1 MNFSLPSGTPQGQA
15 DAITANEKLITVGA
29 GAGTGKTWVLT
40 ERYTR
45 LLMEH
50 DDLLPSEILTLTYTE
65 AAAGEM
71 KTRIT
76 KRVQEALNDFHDP
89 KRKREIL
96 DGLADLWISTI
107 HSFAARLIRES
118 GLSLDIDPGAS
129 VITTQQENDFWDTLA
144 RAAEFARLGEL
155 ARTYGDKKLRELADS
170 LDGNANFS
178 AIVAKWGAYSLSRF
192 ACETAELHASSGHSW
207 QKMLDWLDNDAL
219 IDAAK
224 PLVIDIL
231 ASEWRDVWE
240 IFADVLRDINPIP
253 KPNAKNANSP
263 GVAFSNMLES
273 YRGRNADDDTMQKF
287 YADIMQAKAAG
298 GKPFTLL
305 QPYLGDTFGNWRNSR
320 PKPARE
326 ITPHIDDS
334 LSHEEL
340 STRKTLLTFCALSW
354 GMWDTMK
361 RRRGLLS
368 FSDMINHARTAI
380 DNNAITRKFK
390 YILVDEFQDTDPL
403 QFSMIQALAEK
414 HNAYLF
420 AVGDPKQSIYR
431 FRHADPKLFVEAIV
445 KADRK
450 VELDTSFRTKADLLE
465 IINSLFS
472 EIWRD
477 GLGKSYPMNTLLYHP
492 VKPITSASARDS
504 GTMPKFT
511 VILSPHST
519 STLAQARKTLAEE
532 LARKIHDW
540 VHEKRTIWD
549 KKTQAIR
556 CVEYSDFAVLTPA
569 RSIYPVLEDALDR
582 FGIKSIQD
590 KSTDYFARGEVSDVV
605 CLLRAAA
612 DVKDDFAVSGWLMSP
627 FSGVCEDDALRVLTQ
642 VNEKT
647 RPVSLVRE
655 HFPEAYSRLEYYSL
669 VGEHEGPAGLVE
681 LFDRNRQWLS
691 CYKPNDR
698 MRVLRNI
705 RLAVQVARE
714 FQRSGT
720 SSLTACAEWLTR
732 SVRNEVPY
740 EEPAWHDERENAV
753 RLGTVHSAKGLE
765 YPVTVVFDPRTK
777 KKANSNALRPSREL
791 GLVFTGIPDEITGG
805 QEITPKLSAWENLLA
820 EEGEEEEQTRLFY
833 VAATRAQDSLIFC
846 GMTDDKTGQPHKH
859 TWTKLL
865 LENHDADSGG
875 TDLVEAHELPA
886 NVFPEID
893 GQDSESTLRPVSIV
907 HVKNSLRQIS
917 ATSFALY
924 EWCPFAWRRS
934 YKQGRTL
941 TWEDPAEKTEDF
953 DGYTGGAEIGS
964 IAHWILARWPEG
976 EDYESRLDYWLH
988 DKAVLSQLPGHLR
1001 AAWRGLNRER
1011 HNDEQEQKRLQR
1023 VAELR
1028 GWLLRFAE
1036 SDTGKLLRSR
1046 TDIQREKAFRIPLNE
1061 YTSLAG
1067 AIDAVFG
1074 NEIIDYKITSVENAP
1089 KGLYESQMDFYA
1101 LVLHM
1106 MTGVESV
1113 KTTIAFL
1120 REEKVEPRVI
1130 TDFAGIRERVIIAA
1144 EECACG
1150 NYVPNLKHCG
1160 DCPYKKGCVN
1170 CNAGVQE

>member
-1 MNFSLPSGTPQGQA
+1 MNFSLPPNTPQGQA

-45 LLMEH
+45 LLME
-50 DDLLPSEILTLTYTE
+50 DNELSPSEILTLTYTE

-71 KTRIT
+71 KARIT
-76 KRVQEALNDFHDP
+76 HRVQEALKDVADP
-89 KRKREIL
+89 ERKRVIL

-144 RAAEFARLGEL
+144 RAAEFAKLGEL

-170 LDGNANFS
+170 LDNSNSHNNNESPDSGTNFS
-178 AIVAKWGAYSLSRF
+178 AIVAKWGAYRLSRF
-192 ACETAELHASSGHSW
+192 ACETAELHASSGRSW
-207 QKMLDWLDNDAL
+207 QEMLDWLEDDSL
-219 IDAAK
+219 IDSAK
-224 PLVIDIL
+224 GKLEEVLLP
-231 ASEWRDVWE
+231 EWREVWE
-240 IFADVLRDINPIP
+240 IFADVPELPMP
-253 KPNAKNANSP
+253 KTKKSDSA
-263 GVAFSNMLES
+263 GVIFNNMLAK
-273 YRGRNADDDTMQKF
+273 YRGRKPDKRTLQDF
-287 YADIMQAKAAG
+287 YSDLMQANSVNG
-298 GKPFTLL
+298 QPFTALK
-305 QPYLGDTFGNWRNSR
+305 QYLYDLPLGEWKKTR

-334 LSHEEL
+334 LTHEEL
-340 STRKTLLTFCALSW
+340 TTRKTLLTFCALSW

-380 DNNAITRKFK
+380 SNNAVTRKFK
-390 YILVDEFQDTDPL
+390 HILVDEFQDTDPL
-403 QFSMIQALAEK
+403 QFGMIQALAEK
-414 HNAYLF
+414 HDAYLF
-420 AVGDPKQSIYR
+420 VVGDLKQSIYR
-431 FRHADPKLFVEAIV
+431 FRHADPSLFANLIDI
-445 KADRK
+445 KADRR
-450 VELDTSFRTKADLLE
+450 VNLDTSFRTKADLLAV
-465 IINSLFS
+465 INSLFS
-472 EIWRD
+472 EIWRN
-477 GLGKSYPMNTLLYHP
+477 GLGKAKPMNTQLYHP
-492 VKPITSASARDS
+492 VKPITSDSERDS

-519 STLAQARKTLAEE
+519 SSLEQARKNLAEE

-540 VHEKRTIWD
+540 VREQRTIWD
-549 KKTQAIR
+549 KKAQAIR
-556 CVEYSDFAVLTPA
+556 PVKYADFAVLTPA
-569 RSIYPVLEDALDR
+569 RSIYPVLEDALDK

-612 DVKDDFAVSGWLMSP
+612 DVNDDFAVAGWLMSP
-627 FSGVCEDDALRVLTQ
+627 FSGVSEDDALRVLTL
-642 VNEKT
+642 VNDKT
-647 RPVSLVRE
+647 RPITLVRE
-655 HFPEAYSRLEYYSL
+655 NFPEAYSRLEYYAL

-720 SSLTACAEWLTR
+720 SSLSACAEWLTR
-732 SVRNEVPY
+732 TVRNEVPY
-740 EEPAWHDERENAV
+740 EEPAWHDDRENAV

-765 YPVTVVFDPRTK
+765 YPVTVVFDQRTK
-777 KKANSNALRPSREL
+777 KKANSQALRPSREL
-791 GLVFTGIPDEITGG
+791 GLVFTRIPDEITKG
-805 QEITPKLSAWENLLA
+805 QEITPKLSAWESLLA
-820 EEGEEEEQTRLFY
+820 DEGEEEEQTRLFY

-846 GMTDDKTGQPHKH
+846 GMTDANAGQPHKH

-865 LENHDADSGG
+865 CDKYDDFSPVTAQ
-875 TDLVEAHELPA
+875 ELTPD
-886 NVFPEID
+886 VFPEVN
-893 GQDSESTLRPVSIV
+893 GQDSESPLHPVSIV
-907 HVKNSLRQIS
+907 HAKNSLRQIS

-941 TWEDPAEKTEDF
+941 TWEDPADKAESFDQ
-953 DGYTGGAEIGS
+953 DGYTGGAEVGS

-976 EDYESRLDYWLH
+976 EDYEAELDRWLH
-988 DKAVLSQLPGHLR
+988 DKAVLSLLPGHLR
-1001 AAWRGLNRER
+1001 AAWRRNDKNPDSPLRE
-1011 HNDEQEQKRLQR
+1011 
-1023 VAELR
+1023 
-1028 GWLLRFAE
+1028 WLLRFAG

-1046 TDIQREKAFRIPLNE
+1046 TDIQREKAFRVSLNE

-1067 AIDAVFG
+1067 AVDAVFG

-1089 KGLYESQMDFYA
+1089 KGLYESQLDFYA

-1106 MTGVESV
+1106 MTGAESV
-1113 KTTIAFL
+1113 KSTIAFL
-1120 REEKVEPRVI
+1120 REGKTESRVI
-1130 TDFAGIRERVIIAA
+1130 TDFAGIQERVIIAA

-1150 NYVPNLKHCG
+1150 EYLPNHKHCG

-1170 CNAGVQE
+1170 YNAGVQE